1 MKEFKAKS
9 ATFSL
14 HLKLCLALAIFTL
27 SMSMAIA
34 QDTVIDTA
42 PKLNASQLDYQYV
55 NTETT
60 YKLSDDSSEYL
71 YKVTGPMGAFHFTTN
86 TAEGATTFKA
96 TPTAGNFAL
105 LHSDGNYSSINLYG
119 NFNLEVNTDATTV
132 RNSSNT
138 VNGIL
143 VQNSGTFNMQSNGNG
158 ANTGALKIK
167 MTDTNDT
174 GTTTQHD
181 VVGINIGAASTAN
194 ISGPLSIDITRENTY
209 GNTFGIQ
216 SSGTVNITNDVD
228 IKIIINKTPGTQ
240 YDRFFAGINGSVD
253 ITADNLNIYVESSA
267 PDQEFYGVRELY
279 SSSSKFNAKNTKI
292 TAAYAEGVDGTLNLA
307 VFLNSYSRADFNYG
321 EHGEDLGNTVQLE
334 GIVASIND
342 ATLNINLTNEN
353 SYIRGGISEY
363 DTYGGGKGTINLLLT
378 KGATW
383 YADIWSGQGWIQ
395 YNSANATF
403 DGGVIDLAWKENAK
417 RNNQNLEDSFSDA
430 RVYRS
435 IILKDA
441 ILKDTNTLV
450 VNTDVANKTGDHF
463 TLNNLNTDSDDE
475 STMLVKV
482 AYDPYIKN
490 LIDDSEIQ
498 TLNLTFD
505 DYQDMLKVMTIG
517 ETHGKVVTGAGEGN
531 IVEVGLNFYTL
542 TPDIHTNEISMQL
555 EDEPY
560 PQPIQTSIELLIK
573 GLLIEKSDGG
583 RKTTAVMVAD
593 DTISMLNWAARL
605 QNENLQ
611 SRMGDLRIND
621 NSRKNGIWVKT
632 YAARQ
637 NIDSMDN
644 ENTIRQNFIGGQLGV
659 NDMVSL
665 GSSNLFW
672 GGFVDYLNSE
682 NSYVTGTGDMK
693 NFGGGLFVS
702 MFGRKGHYFD
712 ISGRYTKIDGD
723 FDVTDGNDNQI
734 TADFDTKSLALSAE
748 YGYKFLNQAGWVVE
762 PQLQYTYSKINGFDY
777 ITSNDLLFT
786 IDDIKSQLGRLG
798 LRIGRE
804 QANGNFYA
812 GLDYL
817 RDFSNKTG
825 LHAQDMNNSQYDSVV
840 NAETDWFK
848 LLLGGNVATSKYS
861 NVYCEASML
870 FGDSIRENW
879 KFNLGFNF
887 GF

>member
-14 HLKLCLALAIFTL
+14 HLKLCLALAVFTL

-132 RNSSNT
+132 RSSNNT
-138 VNGIL
+138 INGIL
-143 VQNSGTFNMQSNGNG
+143 VQNSGTFNMQSNGS
-158 ANTGALKIK
+158 AENTGALKIK

-174 GTTTQHD
+174 GTATQHHL
-181 VVGINIGAASTAN
+181 VGINVNAASTAN

-228 IKIIINKTPGTQ
+228 IKLIINKTPGTQ
-240 YDRFFAGINGSVD
+240 YDRFFAGIDGSVD

-267 PDQEFYGVRELY
+267 PDQEFYGVRGSY
-279 SSSSKFNAKNTKI
+279 SSYAKFNAKNTKI
-292 TAAYAEGVDGTLNLA
+292 TAAYAEGVEGYVNLA
-307 VFLNSYSRADFNYG
+307 VFLEQPSRADFNYG
-321 EHGEDLGNTVQLE
+321 ENGEDLGNTVQLE
-334 GIVASIND
+334 GIVASIDN
-342 ATLNINLTNEN
+342 AILNINLTNEN
-353 SYIRGGISEY
+353 SYIRGSISEY
-363 DTYGGGKGTINLLLT
+363 DILGGRKGTINLLLT

-383 YADIWSGQGWIQ
+383 YTDIWSGQDWIQ

-417 RNNQNLEDSFSDA
+417 RNNQNLEDFFSDA
-430 RVYRS
+430 RAYRT
-435 IILKDA
+435 ITLKNA
-441 ILKDTNTLV
+441 ILKGKNTLV
-450 VNTDVANKTGDHF
+450 VNTDVANKKGDHF
-463 TLNNLNTDSDDE
+463 ILETLNTDSDDE

-482 AYDPYIKN
+482 AYDPYIKD
-490 LIDDSEIQ
+490 LIADNENK
-498 TLNLTFD
+498 TLNVTFD
-505 DYQDMLKVMTIG
+505 NYHDMLKVMTIG
-517 ETHGKVVTGAGEGN
+517 GTGSKVITGVGAAN
-531 IVEVGLNFYTL
+531 IVESGLNFYTL
-542 TPDIHTNEISMQL
+542 TPDILTNTTSIQI
-555 EDEPY
+555 EDGP
-560 PQPIQTSIELLIK
+560 PQPIFTTVELLIK
-573 GLLIEKSDGG
+573 GLLIERNEDDN
-583 RKTTAVMVAD
+583 RNTTAVLTAD
-593 DTISMLNWAARL
+593 DTISMLNWASRL

-644 ENTIRQNFIGGQLGV
+644 ENTIRQNFIGGQLGI

-723 FDVTDGNDNQI
+723 FDVTNINGDQI
-734 TADFDTKSLALSAE
+734 TAEFDTKSLALTAE
-748 YGYKFLNQAGWVVE
+748 YGYKFLNQGGWVVE

-786 IDDIKSQLGRLG
+786 IGDIKSQLGRLG

-870 FGDSIRENW
+870 LGNSIRENW